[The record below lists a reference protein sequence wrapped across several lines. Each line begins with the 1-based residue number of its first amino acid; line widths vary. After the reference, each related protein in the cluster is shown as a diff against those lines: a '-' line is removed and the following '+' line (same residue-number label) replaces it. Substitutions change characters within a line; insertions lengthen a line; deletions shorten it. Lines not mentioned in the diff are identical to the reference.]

1 MAYWLFKTE
10 ADAWSWD
17 EQKKKG
23 AAGEEWTGVRNFQA
37 RGNMRKMKK
46 GDRGF
51 FYHTGDE
58 KQVVGIVEVIKE
70 AHPES
75 KDAGVGVRR
84 PEGRRRRAEA
94 GDARGDQ
101 GRAEAEGHGA
111 GQELAPLGAAG
122 QRRGVGARL
131 QDGRRR
137 SGEAEVAGAPNVVP
151 DLRRQSAPP
160 SDALRH
166 LGDHRRSAFSSIL
179 WQVVARRRR
188 RAARRLKSR
197 HDPGAA
203 LRLWRAAARARHRSR
218 LGDDPH
224 LDVHAR
230 RLAASRRQHA
240 LPLDFRRQHRR
251 LDGARPLPRLLS
263 PLRHGRRARRRG

>member
-75 KDAGVGVRR
+75 KDAAWDSVDLKAVADVPKPVTLSAIKAEPKLKEMVLVR
-84 PEGRRRRAEA
+84 
-94 GDARGDQ
+94 
-101 GRAEAEGHGA
+101 
-111 GQELAPLGAAG
+111 
-122 QRRGVGARL
+122 
-131 QDGRRR
+131 
-137 SGEAEVAGAPNVVP
+137 N
-151 DLRRQSAPP
+151 
-160 SDALRH
+160 
-166 LGDHRRSAFSSIL
+166 
-179 WQVVARRRR
+179 
-188 RAARRLKSR
+188 
-197 HDPGAA
+197 
-203 LRLWRAAARARHRSR
+203 SR
-218 LGDDPH
+218 LSVQPVSDDEWKLVCKMGGVDP
-224 LDVHAR
+224 AK
-230 RLAASRRQHA
+230 
-240 LPLDFRRQHRR
+240 
-251 LDGARPLPRLLS
+251 
-263 PLRHGRRARRRG
+263 LR